1 MIMSRENIAHTLAK
15 KVENDGYRM
24 KEASLLAERLL
35 RNNALELFFPKGL
48 PRSQPSQASA

>member
-1 MIMSRENIAHTLAK
+1 MIISRENIAHTLAK

-48 PRSQPSQASA
+48 PRSQPS